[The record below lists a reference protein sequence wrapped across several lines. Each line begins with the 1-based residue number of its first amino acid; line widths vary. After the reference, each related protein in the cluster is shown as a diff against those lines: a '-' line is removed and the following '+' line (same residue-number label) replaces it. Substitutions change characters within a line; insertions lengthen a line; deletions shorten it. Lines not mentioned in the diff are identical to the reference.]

1 MNYFA
6 KTFYFLIFFLAFVIT
21 VKAQP
26 TTLLPKNNYEKNY
39 FRWPI
44 NAKIGLAANF
54 GELRPNHY
62 HMGLDCRSDQAENKD
77 IYAAADGFVTKV
89 KVEPWGFGQ
98 ALYIAHPNGMTTLY
112 AHLNSFYKELDSYIN
127 EKQYEMK
134 SWEVY
139 LDIPEGMFPVK
150 KGQVVAKSGNTG
162 GSMGPHLHFEVRDTK
177 TDKVLNPLLMG
188 FPIADNTPPD
198 ILRVAV
204 YDRSLS
210 TYEQRPKIYTAVRQ
224 GSKYTVAGG
233 LITLNT
239 EAVSFAITAYDRYT
253 GSTNQN
259 GIFQAEQFVD
269 GVPTSGFQLH
279 NIGYDE
285 TRYLNANIDYTTRAN
300 GGSWLQHLSKLPG
313 YNTGVYI
320 TDSTNGVVSLEKG
333 IKKKITIKVGDTN
346 DNTSIL
352 EFDVV
357 MNSII
362 EKNDNDETDKATSFH
377 PGFINV
383 FDNNKVKFFLP
394 EGAIYDSFNLK
405 YKEIPSAVGSPIF
418 QIHTATVPLQEYV
431 QFNIRGNFPLADTGK
446 IVMKRSYGTKED
458 FDKATYSDGWYSAKF
473 REFGNYQLLK
483 DDVPPVVTPIGFVN
497 GMSAS
502 KLTSIT
508 FTVKDNSE
516 DLKSFNAYLDGE
528 WIKFSYDKTRYYRYK
543 FDERCSPG
551 SHELKIVAVDLV
563 GNVTEKNYTFTR

>member
-1 MNYFA
+1 MY
-6 KTFYFLIFFLAFVIT
+6 LSIFSLAFVT
-21 VKAQP
+21 TSQAQL
-26 TTLLPKNNYEKNY
+26 TTLLPKNNYEQNY

-77 IYAAADGFVTKV
+77 IYAAADGYVSKV

-98 ALYIAHPNGMTTLY
+98 AIYIAHPNGMTTLY
-112 AHLNSFYKELDSYIN
+112 AHLNSFYKELDTYIT
-127 EKQYEMK
+127 EKQYELK

-139 LDIPEGMFPVK
+139 LDIPAGMFPVK

-162 GSMGPHLHFEVRDTK
+162 GSQGPHLHFEVRDTK

-204 YDRSLS
+204 YDRSFS

-224 GSKYTVAGG
+224 GAKYTVAGG

-239 EAVSFAITAYDRYT
+239 QEVSFAITAYDRYT

-269 GVPTSGFQLH
+269 GVPTSGFQLN

-285 TRYLNANIDYTTRAN
+285 TRYLNANIDYSTRAN

-313 YNTGVYI
+313 YNTGVYV
-320 TDSTNGVVSLEKG
+320 TDLTNGVVHLEKD
-333 IKKKITIKVGDTN
+333 IRKKITIKVGDTN

-362 EKNDNDETDKATSFH
+362 EKNENIETDKATSFH
-377 PGFINV
+377 PGYINV

-394 EGAIYDSFNLK
+394 EGAIYDSFKLN
-405 YKEIPSAVGSPIF
+405 YKEMPSAIGSPIF
-418 QIHTATVPLQEYV
+418 QINTATVPLQEYV
-431 QFNIRGNFPLADTGK
+431 RFNIRGDFPLSDTNR
-446 IVMKRSYGTKED
+446 IVMKRSYGSKID
-458 FDKATYSDGWYSAKF
+458 FDKASYNDGWYSAKF

-483 DDVPPVVTPIGFVN
+483 DDVPPVVTAIGFVN
-497 GMSAS
+497 GMNAS
-502 KLTSIT
+502 KLSSIT

-528 WIKFSYDKTRYYRYK
+528 WLKFSYDKTQYYRYK

-563 GNVTEKNYTFTR
+563 GNVTEKNYTFSR